1 MMVGRLGFQLQQLLD
16 CSAHDDIQRGLNGG
30 RLGRNYAAL
39 RRGESSIFERRR
51 EEAGIDSAVMIAI
64 DQSYSM
70 GDSSA
75 FASDAAS
82 MFVEALRRC
91 PGVSYLVAGFS
102 DSAEVSATAIGTGGS
117 GGHHSRDRASWLVYK
132 WWKEGAGAFLSR
144 VSTLSKR
151 RGGTPDT
158 AALQDAL
165 KMVSA
170 QPQERKLLIW
180 IGDGCDYNVPA
191 AKALLKRY
199 SSVTVIGVGVMRD
212 VSKVFDHSITVSSVS
227 QLATASLSAV
237 IRTLKK

>member
-70 GDSSA
+70 GDSSQ
-75 FASDAAS
+75 FASDAAC

-102 DSAEVSATAIGTGGS
+102 DSVEVSATTIGGEHQG
-117 GGHHSRDRASWLVYK
+117 RDRASWKVYK

-144 VSTLSKR
+144 VSTLSLR

-199 SSVTVIGVGVMRD
+199 SNVTVIGVGVMRD

>member
-75 FASDAAS
+75 FAADAAS

-102 DSAEVSATAIGTGGS
+102 DSAEIGANTVGRKN
-117 GGHHSRDRASWLVYK
+117 GHQARDRASWKVYK

-144 VSTLSKR
+144 VSTLSLR

-165 KMVSA
+165 KMVAA
-170 QPQERKLLIW
+170 QPQERKVLIW
-180 IGDGCDYNVPA
+180 IGDGCDYNVTA

>member
-70 GDSSA
+70 GDSSQ
-75 FASDAAS
+75 FASDAAC

-102 DSAEVSATAIGTGGS
+102 DSVEVSATTIG
-117 GGHHSRDRASWLVYK
+117 GGHQGRDRASWKVYK

-144 VSTLSKR
+144 VSTLSLR

-199 SSVTVIGVGVMRD
+199 SNVTVIGVGVMRD
-212 VSKVFDHSITVSSVS
+212 VSKVFDHSITVSTVE

>member
-30 RLGRNYAAL
+30 RLGRNYTAL

-70 GDSSA
+70 GESSA
-75 FASDAAS
+75 FASDAAC

-102 DSAEVSATAIGTGGS
+102 DSVEVSATTIGQQR
-117 GGHHSRDRASWLVYK
+117 GHQTRERASWKVYK

-144 VSTLSKR
+144 VSTLSQR

>member
-1 MMVGRLGFQLQQLLD
+1 
-16 CSAHDDIQRGLNGG
+16 
-30 RLGRNYAAL
+30 
-39 RRGESSIFERRR
+39 
-51 EEAGIDSAVMIAI
+51 
-64 DQSYSM
+64 
-70 GDSSA
+70 
-75 FASDAAS
+75 

-102 DSAEVSATAIGTGGS
+102 DSVEVSATTIG
-117 GGHHSRDRASWLVYK
+117 GGHQGRDRASWKVYK

-144 VSTLSKR
+144 VSTLSLR

-165 KMVSA
+165 KMVAA

-199 SSVTVIGVGVMRD
+199 SNVTVIGVGVMRD
-212 VSKVFDHSITVSSVS
+212 VSKVFDHSITVSTVE